1 MFRTL
6 WIYVSTQKPF
16 RYDLDLGYLVFFLN
30 IVSYLLD
37 VISITGGSQTHLDP
51 FTAANNV
58 YVDTFGIRPG
68 NFLKN
73 TAPVPDP
80 DDRSKV
86 YHNMKIT
93 LLPHQIIIF
102 PHAILGNL
110 DILASW
116 PSHSPADPLTE
127 RTLCQGEWYAPFYQ
141 PSSGQPWYHSEY
153 SGSAVQLYWRQV
165 NKVTSYLQ

>member
-1 MFRTL
+1 MF
-6 WIYVSTQKPF
+6 IS
-16 RYDLDLGYLVFFLN
+16 LN
-30 IVSYLLD
+30 CFYTLD

-110 DILASW
+110 DIDDFAEG
-116 PSHSPADPLTE
+116 SPQYE
-127 RTLCQGEWYAPFYQ
+127 MYNNEEIRYYIN
-141 PSSGQPWYHSEY
+141 
-153 SGSAVQLYWRQV
+153 LYV
-165 NKVTSYLQ
+165 YY